1 MSEKTYPL
9 AGPIHQGRCDLFRL
23 LAGHEVLG
31 LAPGEIAKGLG
42 VPPSWVS
49 QNLPALAT
57 TGYVEQVAGT
67 NPRWRLGDADIAHC
81 HHRGHQPQ
89 CRQTPRLDE
98 VSTLKSLH
106 PDGVAETELDALVA
120 RLTVR
125 SGLRVVAGG
134 AA

>member
-1 MSEKTYPL
+1 MTRATDYPL
-9 AGPIHQGRCDLFRL
+9 AGPIRKTCELFRL

-67 NPRWRLGDADIAHC
+67 NRWRLGVQFVRIAL
-81 HHRGHQPQ
+81 
-89 CRQTPRLDE
+89 T
-98 VSTLKSLH
+98 VSTNLNKAKQQLEDIS
-106 PDGVAETELDALVA
+106 A
-120 RLTVR
+120 RYSVPL
-125 SGLRVVAGG
+125 
-134 AA
+134 